1 MDNTEL
7 QVIENMYEKMKNREI
22 DTFYFYMYCKL
33 KRNVEK
39 FVQLSEGDKIVVLN
53 FANDVYMQNYL
64 CDIDMLMEVIQK
76 NIDDIL
82 TNWVSVDDICEEL
95 NDKMSEYI

>member
-7 QVIENMYEKMKNREI
+7 QVIENMYEKIKNRGI

-33 KRNVEK
+33 KRNAEK
-39 FVQLSEGDKIVVLN
+39 FVQLSECDKIVVLN

-64 CDIDMLMEVIQK
+64 CDIDILTEVIQK

>member
-33 KRNVEK
+33 KRNAEK
-39 FVQLSEGDKIVVLN
+39 FVQLSERDKIVVLN

-64 CDIDMLMEVIQK
+64 CDIDILTEVIQK